1 MNSDDTS
8 EMKIDSNVKHF
19 FAIRV
24 HVIVVTSLQKFDC
37 HRIYNDK
44 IHASFYVFSFCLFMI
59 DHFKMQVFH
68 LVLKL
73 YLCASSRPLIAY
85 SGKNIILVVK

>member
-1 MNSDDTS
+1 MNLDDTS

-44 IHASFYVFSFCLFMI
+44 IYATLLVF
-59 DHFKMQVFH
+59 
-68 LVLKL
+68 
-73 YLCASSRPLIAY
+73 AY
-85 SGKNIILVVK
+85 S